1 VKKPI
6 FFSTKKDFTDIL
18 LLMHFDLTELIQQIG
33 YIGIFGIVFAESGL
47 FFGFFLPGD
56 SLLFTAGF
64 LASQEILSLPILLIG
79 CFLSAVLGDNIGYAF
94 GQKVGRK
101 FFQKEDNFFFHK
113 KNLIKTEEF
122 YKKHGSKTIV
132 LARFIPVIRTFAP
145 IVAGIANMHYPSF
158 IRFNI
163 VGGLLWGVGVTF
175 AGYALGK
182 VLPGADKY
190 LLPIILLI
198 IIVSILPGILHFL
211 QDPEIKK
218 DFTNNFRKIFLKK

>member
-1 VKKPI
+1 
-6 FFSTKKDFTDIL
+6 
-18 LLMHFDLTELIQQIG
+18 MHLDLRELIQQIG

-79 CFLSAVLGDNIGYAF
+79 CFLSAVLGDNVGYAF

-101 FFQKEDNFFFHK
+101 FFLKEDNFFFHK

-132 LARFIPVIRTFAP
+132 IARFIPVIRTFAP

-158 IRFNI
+158 FRFNI

-175 AGYALGK
+175 AGFALGK

-198 IIVSILPGILHFL
+198 IFVSILPGIIHVFK
-211 QDPEIKK
+211 DPDLRKDLTQSIK
-218 DFTNNFRKIFLKK
+218 NIVKKKSN

>member
-1 VKKPI
+1 
-6 FFSTKKDFTDIL
+6 
-18 LLMHFDLTELIQQIG
+18 MHLDLRELIQQIG
-33 YIGIFGIVFAESGL
+33 YIGIFAIVFAESGL

-64 LASQEILSLPILLIG
+64 LASQEILSLPVLLIG
-79 CFLSAVLGDNIGYAF
+79 CFIAAVLGDNVGYAF
-94 GQKVGRK
+94 GQRVGRS
-101 FFQKEDNFFFHK
+101 FFQKDDSFFFHK

-122 YKKHGSKTIV
+122 YKKYGSKTIV

-145 IVAGIANMHYPSF
+145 IIAGIANMHYPSF
-158 IRFNI
+158 FRFNI

-175 AGYALGK
+175 AGFALGK

-198 IIVSILPGILHFL
+198 VFVSILPGILHLL
-211 QDPEIKK
+211 QDAEIRN
-218 DFTNNFRKIFLKK
+218 DFFKTLKKLVNNKSN

>member
-1 VKKPI
+1 
-6 FFSTKKDFTDIL
+6 
-18 LLMHFDLTELIQQIG
+18 MHLDLRELIQQIG

-64 LASQEILSLPILLIG
+64 LASQEILSLPVLLIG
-79 CFLSAVLGDNIGYAF
+79 CFLSAVLGDNVGYAF
-94 GQKVGRK
+94 GQKVGRR

-113 KNLIKTEEF
+113 KNLLKTEEF
-122 YKKHGSKTIV
+122 YKKHGPKTIV

-158 IRFNI
+158 FRFNI

-175 AGYALGK
+175 AGFALGK

-190 LLPIILLI
+190 LLPIILG
-198 IIVSILPGILHFL
+198 IIVISILPGIIHYL
-211 QDPEIKK
+211 K
-218 DFTNNFRKIFLKK
+218 DTESKQSLEKFFLKLTKKKK

>member
-1 VKKPI
+1 
-6 FFSTKKDFTDIL
+6 
-18 LLMHFDLTELIQQIG
+18 MHLDLRELIQQIG
-33 YIGIFGIVFAESGL
+33 YIGIFAIVFAESGL

-64 LASQEILSLPILLIG
+64 LASQEILSLPVLLIG
-79 CFLSAVLGDNIGYAF
+79 CFIAGVLGDNVGYAF
-94 GQKVGRK
+94 GQKVGRR
-101 FFQKEDNFFFHK
+101 FFQKDDSFFFHK

-158 IRFNI
+158 FRFNI

-175 AGYALGK
+175 AGFALGK

-198 IIVSILPGILHFL
+198 IFLSILPGIIHFV
-211 QDPEIKK
+211 QDPEIRSDFIKSLKNLIKK
-218 DFTNNFRKIFLKK
+218 KSN